1 MRKLTPEEAAALAAA
16 GQAAPA
22 APAQEPAHRRPEDQ
36 TQVPEE
42 GDPFASLDSVE
53 VQSEVKI
60 EVPTIQGISFVTDD
74 ELKASGAVM
83 GNHEENVWVAQ
94 GQRTILSVGEGQGHV
109 GDAFTV
115 FRVRRAL
122 HHPVTGAPLGYFVQ
136 VLGKA
141 EITQLYPETSW
152 ARVIEAW
159 AEIQPGDRVIPYVEE
174 PRSITEV
181 RSGEDVKGSIVA
193 FQPYRQ
199 RVGDTD
205 FVIIDAGTKQGM
217 VPGRRLQAYR
227 PAKEVSDPLT
237 HNPLMVPDD
246 VIGDLFVVKAGD
258 ATSVALVMKAER
270 DIHVGRLR
278 SEQRTSPPRQLL
290 ARGPSA
296 LPRPRALWIICVA
309 AAIASPMNSAPPSPA
324 VERGL
329 ARAVGAVEPASRGA
343 PQLVGLLGVL
353 EVRPV
358 VRELQERA
366 ELALLRLQAPDLRD
380 GVVGRADHGAA
391 VLDHA
396 VDGRR
401 SAPGCRAGRADAAEI
416 GCHFSRPNF
425 TFSNA
430 CSRVSAMCTGP
441 TRRSLRGPSCAPFSA
456 ATSLAIFQLMPSA
469 S

>member
-1 MRKLTPEEAAALAAA
+1 MSSLRRITLAIGLLVLPALAFAQEQGEGVTPDGRKGQIYKVQKGDTLWGISQKYLGTPWIWPSVWKENEAKIANPHWIYPGDLVWISNGSMRKLTPEEAAALAAA

-22 APAQEPAHRRPEDQ
+22 APAQDAGPAPTPLKRETP
-36 TQVPEE
+36 QVPEE

-74 ELKASGAVM
+74 ELKAAGAVM

-152 ARVIEAW
+152 ARIIEAW
-159 AEIQPGDRVIPYVEE
+159 SEIQPGDRVLPFVEE
-174 PRSITEV
+174 PASITEV
-181 RSGEDVKGSIVA
+181 RSGEDVKGQIVA

-227 PAKEVSDPLT
+227 PAKEVRDPLT

-258 ATSVALVMKAER
+258 STSVALVMKAER
-270 DIHVGRLR
+270 DIHIGD
-278 SEQRTSPPRQLL
+278 SFRTT
-290 ARGPSA
+290 
-296 LPRPRALWIICVA
+296 
-309 AAIASPMNSAPPSPA
+309 
-324 VERGL
+324 
-329 ARAVGAVEPASRGA
+329 
-343 PQLVGLLGVL
+343 
-353 EVRPV
+353 
-358 VRELQERA
+358 
-366 ELALLRLQAPDLRD
+366 
-380 GVVGRADHGAA
+380 H
-391 VLDHA
+391 
-396 VDGRR
+396 
-401 SAPGCRAGRADAAEI
+401 
-416 GCHFSRPNF
+416 
-425 TFSNA
+425 
-430 CSRVSAMCTGP
+430 
-441 TRRSLRGPSCAPFSA
+441 
-456 ATSLAIFQLMPSA
+456 
-469 S
+469 

>member
-1 MRKLTPEEAAALAAA
+1 MSSLRSITLAIGLLVLPALSFAQEQGTGVTPDGRKGEIYKVQKGDTLWAISQKYLGTPWIWPSVWKENEAKIANPHWIYPGDLIWISNGSMRKLTPEEAAALAAA

-22 APAQEPAHRRPEDQ
+22 APAQDAGPAVPREKP
-36 TQVPEE
+36 QVPDE

-122 HHPVTGAPLGYFVQ
+122 HHPVTGANLGYFVQ

-152 ARVIEAW
+152 ARIIEAW
-159 AEIQPGDRVIPYVEE
+159 SEIQPGDRVLPYVEE

-181 RSGEDVKGSIVA
+181 RAGEDVKGSIVA

-227 PAKEVSDPLT
+227 PAKEVRDPLT

-246 VIGDLFVVKAGD
+246 VIGDLFVVKAGNT
-258 ATSVALVMKAER
+258 TSVALVMKAER
-270 DIHVGRLR
+270 DIHVGD
-278 SEQRTSPPRQLL
+278 SFRTT
-290 ARGPSA
+290 
-296 LPRPRALWIICVA
+296 
-309 AAIASPMNSAPPSPA
+309 
-324 VERGL
+324 
-329 ARAVGAVEPASRGA
+329 
-343 PQLVGLLGVL
+343 
-353 EVRPV
+353 
-358 VRELQERA
+358 
-366 ELALLRLQAPDLRD
+366 
-380 GVVGRADHGAA
+380 H
-391 VLDHA
+391 
-396 VDGRR
+396 
-401 SAPGCRAGRADAAEI
+401 
-416 GCHFSRPNF
+416 
-425 TFSNA
+425 
-430 CSRVSAMCTGP
+430 
-441 TRRSLRGPSCAPFSA
+441 
-456 ATSLAIFQLMPSA
+456 
-469 S
+469 